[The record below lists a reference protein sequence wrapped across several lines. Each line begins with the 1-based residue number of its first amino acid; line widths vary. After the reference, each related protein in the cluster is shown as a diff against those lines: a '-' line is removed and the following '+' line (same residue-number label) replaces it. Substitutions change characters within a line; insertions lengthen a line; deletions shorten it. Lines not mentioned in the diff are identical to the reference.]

1 MEKHTNKIIAIV
13 GIILLILFLW
23 KAFSTE
29 EPYNKVVLLHA
40 NNILNETGM
49 TYIDTTVS
57 VGLNAAGVVGA
68 NVIIKEL
75 TPEVM
80 GKFNQDQ
87 LGVELYGAIVGSRY
101 NFILYIRDVSRFEA
115 VKIVAHEIIHLMQYR
130 SARLMV
136 LPPDRVI
143 WEDDTLTSDD
153 IYNIPYVDRPWE
165 REAFDGED
173 GLSDKM
179 EQILY
184 GKNM

>member
-1 MEKHTNKIIAIV
+1 
-13 GIILLILFLW
+13 
-23 KAFSTE
+23 
-29 EPYNKVVLLHA
+29 
-40 NNILNETGM
+40 
-49 TYIDTTVS
+49 
-57 VGLNAAGVVGA
+57 
-68 NVIIKEL
+68 
-75 TPEVM
+75 
-80 GKFNQDQ
+80 
-87 LGVELYGAIVGSRY
+87 
-101 NFILYIRDVSRFEA
+101 
-115 VKIVAHEIIHLMQYR
+115 MQYR
-130 SARLMV
+130 SARLTV